1 MIVVIDNL
9 TWQTYLISE
18 GRRIT
23 TVVVRLELINN
34 RIVIIC
40 EIMHRIVSAIIKLI
54 PVDQI
59 IWWNE
64 KNVTKLLMLH
74 DDYDFCLRKKDH

>member
-64 KNVTKLLMLH
+64 KNITKLLMLH
-74 DDYDFCLRKKDH
+74 DDYDFWLRKKDH